1 MKMPTGYRRPFIASF
16 KNKILLGALL
26 VLIGGVLV
34 IGAMLQIFVFPSLR
48 GDSSVIKHIKLI
60 HFVSSIVVIII
71 SWLFIEMISKK
82 ITSPL
87 KELTQR
93 ADQISR
99 EAGRR
104 NGVERHSR
112 GDSGGYAAMDISQ
125 MGALND
131 GDEITQLKL
140 SFYRMLAHL
149 KSSEIR
155 LRKSEEK
162 YRFLFNNAPNP
173 IFVVDSQTRS
183 ILDTNDRAE
192 EVYQYTR
199 EEILNMSF
207 LDLTSPDDMDV
218 AERIITKPD
227 PGDLSE
233 PPTLRHMRKD
243 NTSFLVY
250 LQPHISWIADR
261 PAMIIAVW
269 DVTEKLEQ
277 DAKMVQT
284 GKMATLGE
292 MATGI
297 AHELNQPLNVIGLAS
312 DYLKKGLAKD
322 KPLAREDLEYVSSE
336 LTSNVKR
343 AASIINHLRQFG
355 HSAQETMG
363 LMDINSPVIGLKTLF
378 ATQLEKKGIN
388 LMLELS
394 EDGPQI
400 LGDSNRLEQVLMNL
414 ALNARDAMLE
424 SGSKS
429 NGLGNRNNAIFI
441 RTYAQEDKAVIIV
454 ADNGPGISNQI
465 KPKIFDPFFTT
476 KKVGEGTGIGL
487 SISYG
492 IVKEHKGAFEVKD
505 REGGGAE
512 FKLSFPLFSQPMEN
526 DHG

>member
-1 MKMPTGYRRPFIASF
+1 MKLPTGYRRPIIASF
-16 KNKILLGALL
+16 KNKILFGALL

-34 IGAMLQIFVFPSLR
+34 IGAVLQILVFPLLK

-60 HFVSSIVVIII
+60 HLVSSFLVIII

-99 EAGRR
+99 EAGTR
-104 NGVERHSR
+104 NRVDHQFRDDFGDHDNIAIGQSR
-112 GDSGGYAAMDISQ
+112 SVI
-125 MGALND
+125 D
-131 GDEITQLKL
+131 GDEISQLKL

-207 LDLTSPDDMDV
+207 LDLTAPDDMDLT
-218 AERIITKPD
+218 ERIIRKPA
-227 PGDLSE
+227 PGDVSE
-233 PPTLRHMRKD
+233 PPTLRHLRKD
-243 NTSFLVY
+243 KSSFLVY
-250 LQPHISWIADR
+250 LQPHISWLADR

-322 KPLAREDLEYVSSE
+322 EPLAREDLEYISSE
-336 LTSNVKR
+336 LTGNVKR

-355 HSAQETMG
+355 HSAQESMS
-363 LMDINSPVIGLKTLF
+363 LMDINRPVVGLKTLF
-378 ATQLEKKGIN
+378 ATQLEKRGIK
-388 LMLELS
+388 LVLELC
-394 EDGPQI
+394 ENCPQI
-400 LGDSNRLEQVLMNL
+400 LGDPNRLEQVLMNL

-424 SGSKS
+424 NGSRS
-429 NGLGNRNNAIFI
+429 NGLENRNDTIFVK
-441 RTYAQEDKAVIIV
+441 TFAEEDNAVIIV

-492 IVKEHKGAFEVKD
+492 IVKEHKGAFEVRD

-512 FKLSFPLFSQPMEN
+512 FKLTFPLFSQPLEN